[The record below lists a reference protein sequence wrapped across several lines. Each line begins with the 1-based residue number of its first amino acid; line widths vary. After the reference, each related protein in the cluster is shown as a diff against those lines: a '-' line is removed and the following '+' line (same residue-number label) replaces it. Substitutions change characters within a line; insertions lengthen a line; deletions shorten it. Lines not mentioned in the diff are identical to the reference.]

1 VRNTF
6 AGMNISAN
14 LELSDKETLNIVID
28 PITGDKLTVKG
39 NSTLT
44 FDMTAS
50 GNMSLSGR
58 YEITEG
64 TYNFSFYKLVKREF
78 DIVKGGTLTWS
89 GDPFNAQ
96 IDIRASHLV
105 ETSPI
110 DLMASQNN

>member
-64 TYNFSFYKLVKREF
+64 TYNFSFYKLVKRQFTYCERR
-78 DIVKGGTLTWS
+78 IRLTWS
-89 GDPFNAQ
+89 GDPLQRSDSTFGP
-96 IDIRASHLV
+96 V
-105 ETSPI
+105 TS
-110 DLMASQNN
+110 